1 MTVTRGESI
10 LNPIGKNAESLIVN
24 VLVTGNLGYLGSV
37 VCADLRAHGH
47 RVVGFDIGYFADC
60 LSAEPVNPDEQRY
73 GDVRSFAEDL
83 HGIDAVVHLAALSND
98 PLGELNPE
106 LTAEINVG
114 GLRRV
119 AQAAKAAGIAR
130 LVFASS
136 CSLYGKS
143 DGDAPLDEGCAQ
155 NPLTAYA
162 RSKVDGE
169 RVLGELADQ
178 RFRPISLRF
187 ATAYGW
193 SSRLRLDLVV
203 NNLVAAGLAQ
213 GVVALESDGTPWRPL
228 VHVADMAQAIR
239 LALESDVERTGNT
252 AYNVGAE
259 DENYQV
265 ITVAERVADA
275 LGGFPV
281 TLKSSEE
288 SGDQRSYNVT
298 FARFRQAFPTF
309 VPDWTLQR
317 GVAELVQRM
326 KPVMDAAT
334 FAGPRYFRIRRIREL
349 LASGAIDPTLH
360 YFSDSSV

>member
-1 MTVTRGESI
+1 
-10 LNPIGKNAESLIVN
+10 VN

-37 VCADLRAHGH
+37 VCADLRSHGH
-47 RVVGFDIGYFADC
+47 HVIGYDIGYFKDC
-60 LSAEPVNPDEQRY
+60 LSAQPIDPDEQRS
-73 GDVRSFAEDL
+73 GDVRSFSEDMR
-83 HGIDAVVHLAALSND
+83 GIDAVVHLAALSND
-98 PLGELNPE
+98 PLGELNPA

-119 AQAAKAAGIAR
+119 AHAAKAAGVAR

-143 DGDAPLDEGCAQ
+143 EGDAPLDETCAQ

-169 RVLGELADQ
+169 AVLGELAD
-178 RFRPISLRF
+178 RSFRPISLRF

-203 NNLVAAGLAQ
+203 NNLVAAGLAH

-228 VHVADMAQAIR
+228 VHVNDMAQAIR
-239 LALESDVERTGNT
+239 LALESDIERTGNT

-259 DENYQV
+259 NENYQV
-265 ITVAERVADA
+265 ITVAERVAHA

-281 TLKSSEE
+281 TLKSSAE

-298 FARFRQAFPTF
+298 FARFREAFPAF
-309 VPDWTLQR
+309 VPEWTLER
-317 GVAELVQRM
+317 GVAELVARM

-334 FAGPRYFRIRRIREL
+334 FAGPKFFRIRRIREL
-349 LASGAIDPTLH
+349 LASGTVDPALH
-360 YFSDSSV
+360 FFSDSSV

>member
-1 MTVTRGESI
+1 
-10 LNPIGKNAESLIVN
+10 VN

-37 VCADLRAHGH
+37 VCADLRSRGH
-47 RVVGFDIGYFADC
+47 RVVGFDIGYFEDC
-60 LSAEPVNPDEQRY
+60 LSADPVAPDEQRY
-73 GDVRSFAEDL
+73 GDVRNFNEDL
-83 HGIDAVVHLAALSND
+83 RDIDAVVHLAALSND
-98 PLGELNPE
+98 PLGELNPQ

-119 AQAAKAAGIAR
+119 AEAAKAAGIAR

-143 DGDAPLDEGCAQ
+143 AGDTPLDETCPQ

-162 RSKVDGE
+162 RSKVEGE
-169 RVLGELADQ
+169 KLLGELADQ

-203 NNLVAAGLAQ
+203 NNLVGAGLAE

-228 VHVADMAQAIR
+228 VHVNDMAQAIR
-239 LALESDVERTGNT
+239 LALESDISRTGNN

-265 ITVAERVADA
+265 MTVAKCVAHS
-275 LGGFPV
+275 LGDFPV
-281 TLKSSEE
+281 TMKSSEE

-298 FARFRQAFPTF
+298 FARFRQTFPAFAPE
-309 VPDWTLQR
+309 WTLQR
-317 GVAELVQRM
+317 GVNELVARM
-326 KPVMDAAT
+326 QPMMDAAT
-334 FAGPRYFRIRRIREL
+334 FAGPRFFRIRRIREL
-349 LASGAIDPTLH
+349 LSSGAIDPALH
-360 YFSDSSV
+360 FLSDSSV